1 MSLPTFIFDLDGVI
15 TNTEKFHYSAW
26 REICLSFGY
35 DLTEEKND
43 YLKGI
48 SRTESLKLILKWSN
62 TEISSEKFEEVL
74 RDKNELYLNLLINL
88 NSDDIILGVDSF
100 IKTAKEK
107 NHKIALCSSSKNA
120 KFILEKLDI
129 IKLFDVIVDG
139 NDVEKSKP
147 NPEGFSL
154 AAMLSN
160 TNSENCVVFED
171 SEAGI
176 SAANQIDMYTVGIGT
191 SEKLNIA
198 NRVCENFK
206 EIRLKDF
213 KI

>member
-15 TNTEKFHYSAW
+15 ASTEKFHYSAW
-26 REICLSFGY
+26 RETCLSFGY
-35 DLTEEKND
+35 DLTAEKND

-48 SRTESLKLILKWSN
+48 SRTASLKLILGWSN
-62 TEISSEKFEEVL
+62 TEISNEKFEEVL
-74 RDKNELYLNLLINL
+74 RDKNELYLNLLMNL
-88 NSDDIILGVDSF
+88 NSDDIILGVDTF
-100 IKTAKEK
+100 IITAKEK

-120 KFILEKLDI
+120 KFIL
-129 IKLFDVIVDG
+129 DG

-154 AAMLSN
+154 AAKLSN

-171 SEAGI
+171 SEAGV